1 MKSFIVDA
9 CVWIEYLKGNDAL
22 AWLAEEK
29 NLKTT
34 TLTVAEV
41 VRVLLREKKAS
52 EAVRKAL
59 EVINQKSVVLD
70 LDFQTAAKAG
80 EIAVKERLPLAD
92 SIVYAYASPENIV
105 LTADRDFEGKPF
117 VEFVKKPA

>member
-9 CVWIEYLKGNDAL
+9 CIWIEYFKGNDAL

-41 VRVLLREKKAS
+41 VRVLLREKKAL
-52 EAVRKAL
+52 ETVRKAL
-59 EVINQKSVVLD
+59 EVINRESVVLD

-80 EIAVKERLPLAD
+80 EIAFKERLPLAD
-92 SIVYAYASPENIV
+92 SVVYAYASPENTV
-105 LTADRDFEGKPF
+105 LTADKDFKGKPF
-117 VEFVKKPA
+117 VEFVKA